1 MNQCKERGTISRD
14 KLRKIITGLPD
25 TLGYGHETKRDT
37 FMIRVEQL
45 EEGHEDYDSW
55 KAPT

>member
-1 MNQCKERGTISRD
+1 MNQCKERGTISRG
-14 KLRKIITGLPD
+14 KIREIIMGLPD
-25 TLGYGHETKRDT
+25 TLGYVHETKRDT

-45 EEGHEDYDSW
+45 AEDHEDYASW

>member
-1 MNQCKERGTISRD
+1 MNQCKERGTITRD
-14 KLRKIITGLPD
+14 LIRVILARLPA
-25 TLGYGHETKRDT
+25 TLGYVHETKRDT
-37 FMIRVEQL
+37 FMVRVQQL